1 MRNFVATALILASI
15 LFARDWDFRMV
26 CADGD
31 KGKEYHSIWEI
42 SNDKVT
48 LVYYDAYLYY
58 LGMEC
63 TFYHKQTKIT
73 PIATANGIMA
83 FNKIKDIPAKKTT
96 RNNSNLVAM
105 ESDLGFPVFR
115 VASKETFLDK
125 YNRDMHELSE
135 GVINGLNISN
145 TQYIMP
151 DYAFNAVNF
160 PKAIR
165 ENAVNVC
172 GEGWVYFGNATRQE
186 RIKECIPRGNGHS
199 VLYSVATNSAG
210 AQMVLYY
217 GSKENHKFAR
227 QGWILI
233 NEYGEFM
240 GFNE

>member
-1 MRNFVATALILASI
+1 MRNFVATALILVIA
-15 LFARDWDFRMV
+15 LFARDWDFKIV
-26 CADGD
+26 CTEDGKD
-31 KGKEYHSIWEI
+31 KEFHSIWEI

-58 LGMEC
+58 LGMDC
-63 TFYHKQTKIT
+63 AFYHKQTKIT
-73 PIATANGIMA
+73 PIATANGIIA
-83 FNKIKDIPAKKTT
+83 FNRIIDIPAKKTT
-96 RNNSNLVAM
+96 RNSSNLVAM

-115 VASKETFLDK
+115 VASKETYLDK
-125 YNRDMHELSE
+125 YNRDIHELSE

-145 TQYIMP
+145 SQYIMP

-172 GEGWVYFGNATRQE
+172 GEGWVYFGNASRQK
-186 RIKECIPRGNGHS
+186 RAVECVPRGNGYG
-199 VLYSVATNSAG
+199 VLYSVATNEIG

-217 GSKENHKFAR
+217 GCKENHKFAR
-227 QGWILI
+227 NGWVLI

-240 GFNE
+240 GFME

>member
-1 MRNFVATALILASI
+1 MRNFVATALILANTI
-15 LFARDWDFRMV
+15 FARDWDFKMV
-26 CADGD
+26 CKINEKDIT
-31 KGKEYHSIWEI
+31 YHSIWEI

-48 LVYYDAYLYY
+48 LVYYDAYPYY
-58 LGMEC
+58 LGIEC

-73 PIATANGIMA
+73 PIATANGIIA
-83 FNKIKDIPAKKTT
+83 FNRIKDIPAKKTT
-96 RNNSNLVAM
+96 RNSSNLVAM

-115 VASKETFLDK
+115 VASKETYLDK

-145 TQYIMP
+145 THYIMP

-172 GEGWVYFGNATRQE
+172 GEGWVYFGNARRQE
-186 RIKECIPRGNGHS
+186 RAVECVPRGNGYG
-199 VLYSVATNSAG
+199 VLYSVATNEIG
-210 AQMVLYY
+210 VQMVLYY
-217 GSKENHKFAR
+217 GTKENHRFAR
-227 QGWILI
+227 NGWVLI

-240 GFNE
+240 GFKE